1 MTIIDAL
8 SNTWHCISNNEVEV
22 YQQTFFHIKFSE
34 KITILIGINLRMH
47 DSFSYKTKVLIAKL
61 HIKIIPTELKW
72 QIILIQ
78 RYAGR

>member
-1 MTIIDAL
+1 MLCQTRGTASPITKWRYIK
-8 SNTWHCISNNEVEV
+8 
-22 YQQTFFHIKFSE
+22 TFFHIKFSE

-78 RYAGR
+78 GYAGR